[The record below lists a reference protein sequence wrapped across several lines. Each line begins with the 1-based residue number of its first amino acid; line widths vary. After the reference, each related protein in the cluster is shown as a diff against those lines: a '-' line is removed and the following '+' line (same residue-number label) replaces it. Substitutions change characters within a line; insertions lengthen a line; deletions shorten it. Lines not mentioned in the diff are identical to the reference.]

1 MKKQII
7 KLYIRTTCLVL
18 ILGLI
23 IFFIYGFITCNQAK
37 DTFFMNAEIKK
48 EQLVKDIKSTIE
60 NIIVTID
67 DYKDI
72 SFGELAYL
80 IQSSSNKDTYIEV
93 TDSKG
98 RTICTNN
105 NCYPADFNQKGVVS
119 FEDFSSQLS
128 DRDYKEIISYLEKEP
143 TGKEQTRYILSC
155 SRYNVLS
162 SGRIIPTELQI
173 LLTEKDDIWYI
184 QNDIIKTYR
193 LNKDIKKY
201 TTENDFSLMDIT
213 VGAEN
218 SNELPLEFVK
228 GNYSNFDNIKSIKN
242 NISDKAEK
250 EISKYAFGYFDYA
263 YNKADTI
270 SFSNIETGN
279 NNFKNYYT
287 TSVTYTESFNT
298 LDYAFDDLVKAFWF
312 IIILFTITGFLI
324 SFISARTLKKQYD
337 LEEKRRQLT
346 RGLAH
351 DLKTPLFIIRGYAE
365 NLKNNIHTE
374 KREHYAEKI
383 INQTDEM
390 DTQIQTMLSFDKL
403 QNTVNLHKTNFD
415 LSQALTEIISAYHPT
430 PLSEIEDNITINA
443 DKEMIHHLI
452 TNLIGNAYQHTTDEE
467 SIKIKLTTDNLTV
480 SNKAENIKKSDLKN
494 LWEPYYT
501 MDTTRKNRN
510 GLGLSIV
517 KNIAEQHKFTCISEI
532 KGDTIT
538 FGFSFTVVE

>member
-23 IFFIYGFITCNQAK
+23 IFLVYGFITCNQAK
-37 DTFFMNAEIKK
+37 DTLFMNAEIKK
-48 EQLVKDIKSTIE
+48 EQLVKDIKSTTE
-60 NIIVTID
+60 NIIVAVD

-72 SFGELAYL
+72 SFWELAYL

-98 RTICTNN
+98 RTISANN
-105 NCYPADFNQKGVVS
+105 NCYPADFNQKGVIS
-119 FEDFSSQLS
+119 FEDFRSQLS
-128 DRDYKEIISYLEKEP
+128 DRDYNEIISYLEKEP
-143 TGKEQTRYILSC
+143 VGKEQTRYILSC
-155 SRYNVLS
+155 SRYNILS

-173 LLTEKDDIWYI
+173 LSTEKDNVWYI
-184 QNDIIKTYR
+184 QNDIEKTYK
-193 LNKDIKKY
+193 LNKNIKKY

-242 NISDKAEK
+242 NISKKADKK
-250 EISKYAFGYFDYA
+250 INKYSFGYFDYA
-263 YNKADTI
+263 YNSTDEL
-270 SFSNIETGN
+270 SFSSY
-279 NNFKNYYT
+279 NYYI

-298 LDYAFDDLVKAFWF
+298 LEYAFEDLVKAFWF
-312 IIILFTITGFLI
+312 IIILFTVTGILI
-324 SFISARTLKKQYD
+324 SFISARTLKNQYA

-383 INQTDEM
+383 IKQTEEM
-390 DTQIQTMLSFDKL
+390 DAQIKAMLRFDKL
-403 QNTVNLHKTNFD
+403 QNAVNLHKTDFD
-415 LSQALTEIISAYHPT
+415 LSQALTEIISAYHPAPYT
-430 PLSEIEDNITINA
+430 EIEDNITIIA

-452 TNLIGNAYQHTTDEE
+452 TNLIDNAYQHTTDEK
-467 SIKIKLTTDNLTV
+467 SIKIKLTANSLTV
-480 SNKAENIKKSDLKN
+480 SNKAKNIKKADLKN

-501 MDTTRKNRN
+501 MDATRKNRN

-517 KNIAEQHKFTCISEI
+517 KNIAEQHKFTCISKIE
-532 KGDTIT
+532 GDTIT
-538 FGFSFTVVE
+538 FGFSLNAE

>member
-1 MKKQII
+1 MKRQII

-18 ILGLI
+18 ILGLL

-37 DTFFMNAEIKK
+37 DTLFKNAEIKK
-48 EQLVKDIKSTIE
+48 EQLVNDIKSTIE
-60 NIIVTID
+60 NIIVSVD
-67 DYKDI
+67 DYKDL

-98 RTICTNN
+98 RNISANN
-105 NCYPADFNQKGVVS
+105 NCYPADFNQKGVIS
-119 FEDFSSQLS
+119 FEDFKSQVS
-128 DRDYKEIISYLEKEP
+128 DKNYKEIISYLEKKP

-162 SGRIIPTELQI
+162 SGKIIPTELQI
-173 LLTEKDDIWYI
+173 LLTDDNSPWYI
-184 QNDIIKTYR
+184 QNDIIKTYK
-193 LNKDIKKY
+193 LNTNIKKY

-218 SNELPLEFVK
+218 RNELPLEFVK

-242 NISDKAEK
+242 NISDKADK
-250 EISKYAFGYFDYA
+250 EICKYSFGYFDYA
-263 YNKADTI
+263 YNSTDEL
-270 SFSNIETGN
+270 SFSSY
-279 NNFKNYYT
+279 NYYM
-287 TSVTYTESFNT
+287 TSVTYTESFNI

-312 IIILFTITGFLI
+312 IIILFTVTGILI
-324 SFISARTLKKQYD
+324 SFISARTLKNQYD

-383 INQTDEM
+383 IKQTDEM
-390 DTQIQTMLSFDKL
+390 NTQIKTMLSFDKL
-403 QNTVNLHKTNFD
+403 QNAVNLHKTDFD
-415 LSQALTEIISAYHPT
+415 LSLVLKEILSAYHPT
-430 PLSEIEDNITINA
+430 PLTEIKDNITINA

-452 TNLIGNAYQHTTDEE
+452 TNLIDNAYQHTTDKE
-467 SIKIKLTTDNLTV
+467 SIKIKLTASSLTV
-480 SNKAENIKKSDLKN
+480 SNKAENIKKADLKN

-501 MDTTRKNRN
+501 MDATRKNRN

-517 KNIAEQHKFTCISEI
+517 KNIAEQHKFTCISKIE
-532 KGDTIT
+532 GDTIT
-538 FGFSFTVVE
+538 FGFSYNAVK

>member
-7 KLYIRTTCLVL
+7 KLYIKTTCLVL

-37 DTFFMNAEIKK
+37 DTLFKNAEIKK

-60 NIIVTID
+60 NIIVSVD
-67 DYKDI
+67 DYKDL

-80 IQSSSNKDTYIEV
+80 IQSSSNKDTYIEA

-98 RTICTNN
+98 RTISAND
-105 NCYPADFNQKGVVS
+105 NCYPADFNQKGVIS
-119 FEDFSSQLS
+119 FEDFRSQLS
-128 DRDYKEIISYLEKEP
+128 DRDYKEIISYLEREP
-143 TGKEQTRYILSC
+143 VGQEQTRYILSC

-162 SGRIIPTELQI
+162 SGKIIPTELQI
-173 LLTEKDDIWYI
+173 LLTDNNSPWYI
-184 QNDIIKTYR
+184 QNDIIKTYK
-193 LNKDIKKY
+193 LNKNIKKY

-218 SNELPLEFVK
+218 CNELPLAFVK
-228 GNYSNFDNIKSIKN
+228 GNYNNFNNIKSIKN
-242 NISDKAEK
+242 IISDKADK
-250 EISKYAFGYFDYA
+250 EISKYSFGYFDYA
-263 YNKADTI
+263 YNSTEEL
-270 SFSNIETGN
+270 SFSSY
-279 NNFKNYYT
+279 NYYM
-287 TSVTYTESFNT
+287 TSVTYTESFNI
-298 LDYAFDDLVKAFWF
+298 LDYALDDLIKAFWF

-324 SFISARTLKKQYD
+324 SFISARTVKKQYD

-383 INQTDEM
+383 IKQTEEM
-390 DTQIQTMLSFDKL
+390 DAQIKTMLRFDKL
-403 QNTVNLHKTNFD
+403 QNAVNLHKTDFD
-415 LSQALTEIISAYHPT
+415 LSQVLTEIISAYHPT
-430 PLSEIEDNITINA
+430 PLTEIEDNITINA
-443 DKEMIHHLI
+443 DKEMMHHLI
-452 TNLIGNAYQHTTDEE
+452 TNLVDNAYQHTTDEK
-467 SIKIKLTTDNLTV
+467 SIKIKLSADSFTV
-480 SNKAENIKKSDLKN
+480 SNKTKNIKKADLKN

-501 MDTTRKNRN
+501 MDATRKKRN

-517 KNIAEQHKFTCISEI
+517 KNIAEQHKFICISEI

-538 FGFSFTVVE
+538 FGVSFTTVT

>member
-1 MKKQII
+1 MKRQII
-7 KLYIRTTCLVL
+7 MLYIRTICLVL
-18 ILGLI
+18 VLGLI
-23 IFFIYGFITCNQAK
+23 IFIIYGFITCNQAK
-37 DTFFMNAEIKK
+37 DTFFMNAEINK
-48 EQLVKDIKSTIE
+48 EQLVKDIKSTTE
-60 NIIVTID
+60 NIIVTVD

-80 IQSSSNKDTYIEV
+80 IQSSSNKDTYIEA

-105 NCYPADFNQKGVVS
+105 NCYPADFNQKGVIS
-119 FEDFSSQLS
+119 FEDFRSQLS
-128 DRDYKEIISYLEKEP
+128 DRDYNEIISYLEKEP
-143 TGKEQTRYILSC
+143 VGKEQTRYILSC

-162 SGRIIPTELQI
+162 SGKIIPTELQI
-173 LLTEKDDIWYI
+173 LLTEKDNVWYI
-184 QNDIIKTYR
+184 QNDIIKTYK

-201 TTENDFSLMDIT
+201 TAENDFSLMDIT

-228 GNYSNFDNIKSIKN
+228 GNYSNFDNIKSVKN
-242 NISDKAEK
+242 NISDKADE
-250 EISKYAFGYFDYA
+250 EISKYSFGYFDYA

-270 SFSNIETGN
+270 SFFNIETGSV
-279 NNFKNYYT
+279 NFKDYYIIC
-287 TSVTYTESFNT
+287 VTYTESFNA
-298 LDYAFDDLVKAFWF
+298 LEYAFEDLVKAFWF
-312 IIILFTITGFLI
+312 IIILFTVTGILI
-324 SFISARTLKKQYD
+324 SFISARTLKNQYA

-383 INQTDEM
+383 INQTEEM
-390 DTQIQTMLSFDKL
+390 DTQIKTMLRFDKL
-403 QNTVNLHKTNFD
+403 QNAVKLHKTDFD

-430 PLSEIEDNITINA
+430 PLTEIEDNITINA
-443 DKEMIHHLI
+443 DKEMIQHLI
-452 TNLIGNAYQHTTDEE
+452 TNLIDNAYQHTTDEK
-467 SIKIKLTTDNLTV
+467 SIIIKLTANSLTV
-480 SNKAENIKKSDLKN
+480 SNKAENIKKADLKN

-501 MDTTRKNRN
+501 MDSARKNRN

-538 FGFSFTVVE
+538 FGFSFNAVK